1 MTVEVFKTDI
11 QNPAEGMAM
20 TIKILE
26 HLSGYRITF
35 DLEDCDKVM
44 RIASK
49 NGEIDVDA
57 ILETG
62 VAFSKNIALLE
73 DDILMD

>member
-35 DLEDCDKVM
+35 DLEDGDKVM

-57 ILETG
+57 VLETG
-62 VAFSKNIALLE
+62 AAFSKNIVLL
-73 DDILMD
+73 DD

>member
-11 QNPAEGMAM
+11 QSPAESMAM
-20 TIKILE
+20 AIKILE
-26 HLSGYRITF
+26 QLSGYRITF

-49 NGEIDVDA
+49 NGEIDVA
-57 ILETG
+57 TVLEAG
-62 VAFSKNIALLE
+62 AAYAKCIQLLGE
-73 DDILMD
+73 

>member
-49 NGEIDVDA
+49 NGEIDVEA
-57 ILETG
+57 VLKTG
-62 VAFSKNIALLE
+62 AAFAKKIELLGE
-73 DDILMD
+73 